1 MLQINDKITEILE
14 GVQNSVPVEEWDNF
28 SLTIMKINLFTQM
41 RAFYEANGEIKSF
54 DPESSGIEIFG
65 EAENLRKMMY
75 ELAPEKGAWFSAFFT
90 VQSDG
95 QFHTHFEYDE
105 KPEFSYEP
113 SKEKYIDDLKH
124 FPREEH
130 LIPQWLKDIINS

>member
-54 DPESSGIEIFG
+54 EPESSGIEIFG

-75 ELAPEKGAWFSAFFT
+75 ELAPEKGA
-90 VQSDG
+90 
-95 QFHTHFEYDE
+95 
-105 KPEFSYEP
+105 
-113 SKEKYIDDLKH
+113 
-124 FPREEH
+124 
-130 LIPQWLKDIINS
+130 